1 MPGINYAINGCSP
14 LRTSPG
20 EIEEEKHCWRK
31 STVAVVT
38 RGWVIYDNLKKKIIK
53 NWTLYTCRLFKSIL
67 AFTHPLPSIYIA
79 R

>member
-38 RGWVIYDNLKKKIIK
+38 RDWVIYDNLKKKIIK
-53 NWTLYTCRLFKSIL
+53 N
-67 AFTHPLPSIYIA
+67 
-79 R
+79 